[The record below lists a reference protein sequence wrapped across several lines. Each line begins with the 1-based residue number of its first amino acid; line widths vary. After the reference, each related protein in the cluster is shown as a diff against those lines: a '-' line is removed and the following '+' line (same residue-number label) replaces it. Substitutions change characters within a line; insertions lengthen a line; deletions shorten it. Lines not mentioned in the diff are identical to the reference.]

1 MFSQPLCSLFVRSYI
16 VVRPSH
22 AVIFSVSCRGAERS
36 CGMWALQETQH
47 PPVEAQ
53 MIRDRGGSRETRPD
67 LSFFTYSITPSAHTH
82 THTPTPFLL
91 FYTPLLVCCA
101 LLFPLLLLITYTELN
116 KGARK
121 NVEWIRRRFTSQ
133 QGSAG
138 GWGVCSLLPHHLQLG
153 EYSNVSQGFPQCT
166 GDLLRL
172 EM

>member
-1 MFSQPLCSLFVRSYI
+1 MLPVCPLVHRRPAVTRCNILSELPRS
-16 VVRPSH
+16 R
-22 AVIFSVSCRGAERS
+22 AELRDVSASGDAAS
-36 CGMWALQETQH
+36 SG
-47 PPVEAQ
+47 
-53 MIRDRGGSRETRPD
+53 GGSDDPGPRRQQRNAPWS
-67 LSFFTYSITPSAHTH
+67 LVFHIFHHSFSTH